1 MLLVITSEELE
12 RLIDK
17 FSAKRLSIELL
28 GANQLKVKVSQVSIR
43 LSLEEV
49 LPRGLVFSYK
59 LNAIVNFLAEQFVN
73 LKIPGVLWDKKTDRI
88 HIDFDQIPQKEKLKD
103 FVLRQLI
110 LDDQKIIVDF
120 ELNQKMEDKA

>member
-1 MLLVITSEELE
+1 M
-12 RLIDK
+12 
-17 FSAKRLSIELL
+17 
-28 GANQLKVKVSQVSIR
+28 SIR

-120 ELNQKMEDKA
+120 ELNQKIEDKV